1 MIKVETNFKELLNNT
16 NLTIAELLN
25 YYKEE
30 IWKQYEIYRALHNE
44 ILNDK
49 YEIYINKE
57 QQQEQIRKIKNLIEE
72 FLNFTKYISLT
83 MKKHSRIT
91 IRLYNTKILNCMY
104 YPQKLLS
111 NEGRIKDFI
120 KSIIDIIYKYYNI
133 TKVKE
138 TKNEEQKNINDYYI
152 EELNRIIDE
161 QETKISDLE
170 AVIFQD
176 KQNINDL
183 INEKIELKL
192 AKVLGDKNEN

>member
-1 MIKVETNFKELLNNT
+1 METNFKELLNNT

-57 QQQEQIRKIKNLIEE
+57 QQQKQIGKIKNLIEE

-91 IRLYNTKILNCMY
+91 IRLYNIKILNCMY
-104 YPQKLLS
+104 YPQKLLP

-176 KQNINDL
+176 KQNINGL
-183 INEKIELKL
+183 INENRKLKL
-192 AKVLGDKNEN
+192 EKAFRNEN